1 MSSGVRL
8 QPLSTRKIRT
18 LFTIIMPQRR
28 VSVGDVRGILSV
40 KQRIPQKIREDKMMG
55 LNRETSATKGRL
67 LACLAG
73 ALAAGLAMA
82 GPTLADYKITSI
94 ISLPG
99 GQKIT
104 SFDIV
109 VSEPTLSLLAFT
121 DRAQKSVDVFD
132 TTTNTLL
139 FESGGFIGVAP
150 AGTTDSGPNG
160 VIFVGAA
167 KSGSGHLEIW
177 AGDGNGTLKVVDFT
191 TKSVIK
197 TIASGGS
204 AL

>member
-109 VSEPTLSLLAFT
+109 VTEPTLSLLAFT
-121 DRAQKSVDVFD
+121 DRAQKGIDVFD

-139 FESGGFIGVAP
+139 FESGGFIGL
-150 AGTTDSGPNG
+150 AGATDAGPNG